1 MPTKPN
7 TPTKQDK
14 LVPNPDYVHAS
25 REIEPWDYSDLGPK
39 PTKPEPEPTY
49 VTDFG
54 DCPLLILGLTAQIAD
69 AIGKLPKGCAIALE
83 MTPDGPEL
91 IVGTKKRHYAVIRR
105 KGFIR

>member
-1 MPTKPN
+1 MKTGVK
-7 TPTKQDK
+7 
-14 LVPNPDYVHAS
+14 
-25 REIEPWDYSDLGPK
+25 PK
-39 PTKPEPEPTY
+39 PTKPEPELCY

-54 DCPLLILGLTAQIAD
+54 DCPLLILGLAAQIAD

-91 IVGTKKRHYAVIRR
+91 VVGTKKRHYAVIRR